1 MNSPALQIV
10 QPVDGSAFP
19 AGTPV
24 ALRARLT
31 GDAAGLY
38 VKWYSSL
45 NSAATA
51 EHPELNVADHSLAM
65 LDWSAALPEFGSHA
79 LVVAALDHASDTAA
93 VRRSAMAGGAPPEA
107 PQPCV
112 VHRLVAQIRTPATD
126 GQVVSK
132 GACTFEFLAP
142 ARWARE
148 TPPASNNWVADADY
162 QRLNGISFSLRLAP
176 AGPPDAA
183 HTAEWSLDLASLPF
197 FRADDATWLR
207 RSGPLPGNLAT
218 GNYLLSL
225 FVSAGGASAV
235 ATRQLVLVA

>member
-1 MNSPALQIV
+1 P
-10 QPVDGSAFP
+10 
-19 AGTPV
+19 
-24 ALRARLT
+24 
-31 GDAAGLY
+31 
-38 VKWYSSL
+38 
-45 NSAATA
+45 
-51 EHPELNVADHSLAM
+51 DH
-65 LDWSAALPEFGSHA
+65 
-79 LVVAALDHASDTAA
+79 
-93 VRRSAMAGGAPPEA
+93 RS
-107 PQPCV
+107 QPCV